1 MATLVSCLWLRVQF
15 GSHETPAAFYVVL
28 ATQAVIGVVS
38 PMLNCLAPALSRHY
52 FARRERGLA
61 NSLGTVSAFLGIGAG
76 MALSPAFGDN
86 IPGMYRLHAVCMS
99 VPLLLSLCTL
109 DLCCWCDPGEAVEEQ
124 QQHPQQEE
132 EARSSRGGSR
142 SRASSR
148 STSFQRIVRTMS
160 NVSTPTEQGF
170 SEVRPDE
177 YWDPITPQMGISTS
191 RLLVAPH
198 QGQAGQALH
207 KRWRGHAHSELAV
220 PYVFN
225 SFSHEGEADGSEEW
239 DLVDWQQR
247 WLVPLAQDA
256 PSSAASPGDTPTPGW
271 TDEDLIARETYL
283 GSIRR
288 ILSLGM
294 FQVLFVSIGIFAGVF
309 NTMLALVDEAA
320 PRSLEAPWAK
330 QALVALFFGCG
341 FVGSVATG
349 VAIDRTR
356 DHRRVGR
363 ACIILSTPAV
373 LTGLLGWH
381 YDNAAAVLVG
391 IALTGLF
398 GFGMLPLGIEYGITL
413 VGEMPVFSDGCR
425 TDVGATVGGVI
436 TAGTNLW
443 GFAIVAATTPGNV
456 PGLSHE
462 DIPFVWLALVLF
474 ASVLFFALPAHKRE
488 PRAPRAGREPTVLD
502 ALLEHV

>member
-1 MATLVSCLWLRVQF
+1 MATLVSCLWLRVHF
-15 GSHETPAAFYVVL
+15 GSHETPSGFYVVL

-38 PMLNCLAPALSRHY
+38 PMLNCLTPALSRHY

-76 MALSPAFGDN
+76 MALSPSFSDN
-86 IPGMYRLHAVCMS
+86 IPGMYRLHAVCMT

-109 DLCCWCDPGEAVEEQ
+109 DLCYGCDADPGEQ
-124 QQHPQQEE
+124 QQQAQQQDEV
-132 EARSSRGGSR
+132 RS

-177 YWDPITPQMGISTS
+177 YGDPITPQMGISTS

-198 QGQAGQALH
+198 QGPAGQALL

-225 SFSHEGEADGSEEW
+225 MFSHAGEADGSEEW
-239 DLVDWQQR
+239 DLEDWQQR
-247 WLVPLAQDA
+247 WLVPLTQDA
-256 PSSAASPGDTPTPGW
+256 PSAASVTPGGTATPAW

-288 ILSLGM
+288 ILGLGR

-341 FVGSVATG
+341 FIGSVATG
-349 VAIDRTR
+349 VAIDHTR

-363 ACIILSTPAV
+363 TCIVLSTPAV
-373 LTGLLGWH
+373 LAGMLGWH
-381 YDNAAAVLVG
+381 YDSAVAVLVG
-391 IALTGLF
+391 ISFTGLF
-398 GFGMLPLGIEYGITL
+398 GFGMLPLGIELGITL

-443 GFAIVAATTPGNV
+443 GFAIVAATTPGNI
-456 PGLSHE
+456 PGLRNE

-474 ASVLFFALPAHKRE
+474 ASVLFFALPAHNHG
-488 PRAPRAGREPTVLD
+488 PRTPRPGREPTLVD